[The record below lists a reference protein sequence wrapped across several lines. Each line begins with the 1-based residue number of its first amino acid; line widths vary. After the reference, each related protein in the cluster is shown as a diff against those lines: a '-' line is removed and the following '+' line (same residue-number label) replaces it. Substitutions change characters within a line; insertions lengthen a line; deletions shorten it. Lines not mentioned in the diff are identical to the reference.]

1 MDKRVIYVRQDEPN
15 KLGVLIPMNCGL
27 TVEEIANKDLPS
39 GTLFAIVNKEEVPV
53 DFDLMDA
60 WEFNEGNTAVVI
72 NLNKAKDIVHEI
84 RRRARVVEMAPLDT
98 KSTIPSE
105 AVAAEEARQ
114 VLRDK
119 YAGLQADIDTATDVD
134 ALKAIM
140 EQLA

>member
-1 MDKRVIYVRQDEPN
+1 MDKRVIYVRQDEPD

-39 GTLFAIVNKEEVPV
+39 GTLFSIVNKEEVPV
-53 DFDLMDA
+53 DFDFMDA
-60 WEFNEGNTAVVI
+60 WEFNEGNTAVVV
-72 NLNKAKDIVHEI
+72 NLNKAKEIAHEV
-84 RRRARVVEMAPLDT
+84 RRRARIVEMAPLDT
-98 KSTIPSE
+98 KSTIPFE

-119 YAGLQADIDTATDVD
+119 YAGLQADIDAATDAV
-134 ALKAIM
+134 ALKTIM

>member
-1 MDKRVIYVRQDEPN
+1 MDKRVIYVRQDEPD
-15 KLGVLIPMNCGL
+15 KLGVLIPFNCGL
-27 TVEEIANKDLPS
+27 TIEEIANKDLPS

-60 WEFNEGNTAVVI
+60 WEFNEGNTAVVV
-72 NLNKAKDIVHEI
+72 NLDKAKKIAHEV

-105 AVAAEEARQ
+105 SVAAEEARQ

-119 YAGLQADIDTATDVD
+119 YAGLQADIDAATDAN
-134 ALKAIM
+134 ALKTIM